1 MRFMVM
7 VKATPESESSQ
18 MPTEQELTEMLAYN
32 TKLVEAGVMVT
43 GEGLLASSKGARV
56 AFGSGDPVVTDGPFT
71 ESKELVAGFW
81 IWNVGSLDEAVEW
94 AKQIPF
100 QGGEVEIRQIASEE
114 DFGEEFTPELREAE
128 AELRG
133 RSAS

>member
-7 VKATPESESSQ
+7 VKATPESEASQ

-56 AFGSGDPVVTDGPFT
+56 AFGSGEPVVTDGPFT

-81 IWNVGSLDEAVEW
+81 VWNVGSLDEAVEW

-100 QGGEVEIRQIASEE
+100 QDGEVEIRQIASEE

-128 AELRG
+128 AELRA
-133 RSAS
+133 RSES